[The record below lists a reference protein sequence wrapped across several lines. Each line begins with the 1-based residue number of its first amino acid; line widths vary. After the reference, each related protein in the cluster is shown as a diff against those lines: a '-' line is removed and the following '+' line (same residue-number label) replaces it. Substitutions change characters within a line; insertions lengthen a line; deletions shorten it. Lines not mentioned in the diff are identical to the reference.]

1 MEIIQKAIQE
11 GQSALSEFDSKQVLA
26 AYKIPITKEVMI
38 KDSSELDK
46 AVKEVGYPLV
56 MKGCSA
62 EIAHKTE
69 KGLIQVDLRNEDESK
84 AAFEDISNK
93 LESDGDSVLV
103 QEMVKGQRELVVGM
117 TRDPQFGPCVMFGL
131 GGIFT
136 EVFDDVVFRA
146 APLSI
151 EEAKD
156 QIFSIRS
163 KKILGNIR
171 GMEEV
176 DIDTLSKIL
185 VSVGK
190 IGLENENIKEIDIN
204 PLKIKN
210 SQPVAV
216 DALVVNESER
226 NHS

>member
-1 MEIIQKAIQE
+1 MEIADKVLNLKT
-11 GQSALSEFDSKQVLA
+11 LSEFDSAELLKK
-26 AYKIPITKEVMI
+26 YNIPVTKSYFINSLDEI
-38 KDSSELDK
+38 KKVTDSI
-46 AVKEVGYPLV
+46 GFPIV
-56 MKGCSA
+56 MKGCSDT
-62 EIAHKTE
+62 IAHKSD
-69 KGLIQVDLRNEDESK
+69 KGLVHIDIRTIEEASRAFNEIKSCGEDLE
-84 AAFEDISNK
+84 I
-93 LESDGDSVLV
+93 GVII
-103 QEMVKGQRELVVGM
+103 QEMVKGHREFVIGM
-117 TRDPQFGPCVMFGL
+117 VRDPQFGPCVMFGL

-151 EEAKD
+151 KEAKD

-190 IGLENENIKEIDIN
+190 MGLENENIKEIDIN

-210 SQPVAV
+210 SQPIAV
-216 DALVVNESER
+216 DALVVIESEG
-226 NHS
+226 NQS